1 MLRTLAIALLLPA
14 LLATP
19 GAAQGPPD
27 GWYLTGGA
35 NLLAT
40 SFGVDGYAL
49 GGPSIGTGTVRPGRI
64 GIQVATTYLVPTG
77 PYDLTGAALEL
88 GLGYGFPAGS
98 RSVLVAHAGLAGVI
112 GGDNDG
118 GAGGA
123 GAFATGLTFVTRLH
137 GRVGLRLDLAPKLW
151 INRSTPITFGAGAG
165 LVLLPGGR

>member
-1 MLRTLAIALLLPA
+1 MLRTLVIALLLPG
-14 LLATP
+14 LLPTP
-19 GAAQGPPD
+19 SAAQGPPD

-35 NLLAT
+35 NLLAAR
-40 SFGVDGYAL
+40 FGEDNFTL
-49 GGPSIGTGTVRPGRI
+49 GGPSIGLGTVRPGRI
-64 GIQVATTYLVPTG
+64 GVQIATTYLMPTG
-77 PYDLTGAALEL
+77 RYDLTGAALEL

-98 RSVLVAHAGLAGVI
+98 RSVLVAHAGLAGLI

-137 GRVGLRLDLAPKLW
+137 DRIGLRLDLAPKLW